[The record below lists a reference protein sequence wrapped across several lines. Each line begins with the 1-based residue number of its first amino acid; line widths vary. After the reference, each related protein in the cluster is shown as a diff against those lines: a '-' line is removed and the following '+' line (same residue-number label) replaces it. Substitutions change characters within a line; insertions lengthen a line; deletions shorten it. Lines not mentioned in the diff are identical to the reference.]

1 MSRKKKRWL
10 IAISVSLLVIVVALS
25 VAAFLLGRRFQPFIR
40 QQAIDYLSER
50 FNSDVELR
58 SLRVHMPRTSPL
70 RLLLTRGRGAIARVE
85 GQGISMRLKGRKD
98 APPIFAMKKFR
109 FDVDLGKLFDT
120 PRIVRQVTLDGMQ
133 INVPPKGQRPE
144 SKRTAEESS
153 GAENS
158 AKPSVIIED
167 VIIRDAQLVLLPK
180 DPKKIPL
187 RFDIHQLHLQSAGIG
202 TAMQYQARL
211 TNAKPPGEIDSTGRF
226 GPWVAREPGD
236 SPLDGTFRFEKADL
250 GVFSSIAG
258 ILNATGRFAGTL
270 DSIDASGQAKVPDFR
285 LKMAGN
291 PVPLSTRFEV
301 RVDGTNGNTILKP
314 VIARL
319 GSTDFTTSGGVIKHE
334 GDQRR
339 AISLDV
345 LMPRGE
351 LRDLLRLAMKGTPF
365 MEGRVFLKTRID
377 IPPLTGKVRE
387 KLRLDG
393 RFTVSEGKFLRSTI
407 QDQIDR
413 LSRRGQ
419 GEPGNQE
426 IDEVVSRM
434 QGRFKLENQ
443 VITFRSLSFG
453 VPGADINL
461 AGSYD
466 MDRDIVDFH
475 GALKLQARVSQ
486 TMTGWKRWALKPAD
500 PFFAKH
506 GAGTFLR
513 IKVEGDSGSP
523 KFGLDRGHKR

>member
-351 LRDLLRLAMKGTPF
+351 
-365 MEGRVFLKTRID
+365 
-377 IPPLTGKVRE
+377 
-387 KLRLDG
+387 
-393 RFTVSEGKFLRSTI
+393 
-407 QDQIDR
+407 
-413 LSRRGQ
+413 
-419 GEPGNQE
+419 
-426 IDEVVSRM
+426 
-434 QGRFKLENQ
+434 
-443 VITFRSLSFG
+443 
-453 VPGADINL
+453 
-461 AGSYD
+461 
-466 MDRDIVDFH
+466 
-475 GALKLQARVSQ
+475 
-486 TMTGWKRWALKPAD
+486 
-500 PFFAKH
+500 
-506 GAGTFLR
+506 
-513 IKVEGDSGSP
+513 
-523 KFGLDRGHKR
+523 